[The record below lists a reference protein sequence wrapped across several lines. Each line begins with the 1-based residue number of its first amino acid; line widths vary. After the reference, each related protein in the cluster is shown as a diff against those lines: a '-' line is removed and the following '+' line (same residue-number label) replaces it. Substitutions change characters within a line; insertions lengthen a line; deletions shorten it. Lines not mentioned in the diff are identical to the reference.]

1 MRAALRGP
9 LELRDGSEDVQLE
22 ASCPGRRIDAF
33 GQRDKGYA
41 QSLEFIE
48 QQNQV
53 AQVKWIVTKQVKG
66 HFRIHATGG
75 TGRISLICSP
85 RSTSMVGGLMKE
97 TPRLLWL
104 PRIVIRSG

>member
-22 ASCPGRRIDAF
+22 ASCRGRRIDAF
-33 GQRDKGYA
+33 GQRDKSYA

-53 AQVKWIVTKQVKG
+53 AQVQWIVTKQVPPQG
-66 HFRIHATGG
+66 PFPHTRYWRDGSDRTH
-75 TGRISLICSP
+75 
-85 RSTSMVGGLMKE
+85 
-97 TPRLLWL
+97 LLAALDLDGWWTDE
-104 PRIVIRSG
+104 GN